1 MHWHNFQVSILVH
14 ICYRKNTS
22 YNSTED
28 ELEVIKE
35 VHYYVSNDPMH
46 DTLFVQRAFILHWH
60 HLIGRGC
67 FPNFHLVWNDGYNGQ
82 FKSTGAWY
90 FVA

>member
-46 DTLFVQRAFILHWH
+46 DTLLVQRAFILHWH
-60 HLIGRGC
+60 HLIG
-67 FPNFHLVWNDGYNGQ
+67 
-82 FKSTGAWY
+82 
-90 FVA
+90 